1 MLFIIYAF
9 VAVDV
14 AILAAAFYFIMQLDK
29 MDDEQNDDE
38 KRKRIWR

>member
-9 VAVDV
+9 VAIDV
-14 AILAAAFYFIMQLDK
+14 VIFAAAFYFIMQLDK
-29 MDDEQNDDE
+29 MDDEQDNDE

>member
-9 VAVDV
+9 VAIDV
-14 AILAAAFYFIMQLDK
+14 VIFAAAFYFIMQLDK
-29 MDDEQNDDE
+29 DNEQNNDE